1 MLSGPLRRR
10 LPRHWLAAV
19 GVRLAARAESPRSSS
34 SAAHASEE
42 GPLAA
47 EITSSSPSRSGSYWA
62 AAGPGEGQRV
72 LSVQQTVIPGHL
84 AVPGDR
90 IAVAYTVATPGVT
103 SPTGTLFVRTDSM
116 TRFVRVPLTAKR
128 AVLQAVVPAR
138 LIRGEKLLYYTVVRD
153 PDTGRSATIP
163 AAGARAPDYAFVLE
177 QPVVVRLRRTPFRS
191 HARAWSDRR
200 PRQAG

>member
-1 MLSGPLRRR
+1 MTLTKR
-10 LPRHWLAAV
+10 LLEVPALLLALLVVAVAASSLGATSLAAT
-19 GVRLAARAESPRSSS
+19 PS
-34 SAAHASEE
+34 SA
-42 GPLAA
+42 P
-47 EITSSSPSRSGSYWA
+47 
-62 AAGPGEGQRV
+62 

-103 SPTGTLFVRTDSM
+103 SPTGTLFVRNDSM
-116 TRFVRVPLTAKR
+116 ARFVRVPLTAKR

-163 AAGARAPDYAFVLE
+163 ASGARAPDYAFVLE
-177 QPVVVRLRRTPFRS
+177 HPVVVRLGAHRFGRTAG
-191 HARAWSDRR
+191 ARSDRR
-200 PRQAG
+200 PCQAG